1 MKCNFSVTFIKSL
14 NQRNFKPCLVTK
26 LLKNPEQFGLPAY
39 AWGIRAPTSNP
50 WGKRLKLARK
60 MHFQRISLTLT
71 ECDGFLSYH
80 VQSNS
85 GLRCC
90 RMKPPNILRQLAK
103 WLDYFYHMNVRLCAR
118 NPIENHSKSF
128 NISRSGKKPSWPCTH
143 TALLQKL
150 KGKSLKK
157 SRVFRW
163 IMCLSSSDSR
173 KQG

>member
-26 LLKNPEQFGLPAY
+26 LLKNSEQFGLPAY

-71 ECDGFLSYH
+71 ECDGFLSYY
-80 VQSNS
+80 VQGNS

-90 RMKPPNILRQLAK
+90 HMKPPNILRQLAK
-103 WLDYFYHMNVRLCAR
+103 WLDYFYHMIVRLCAR

-128 NISRSGKKPSWPCTH
+128 NISRSGKSRPGL
-143 TALLQKL
+143 ALTQLCCKNL
-150 KGKSLKK
+150 KEKRKIVKKK
-157 SRVFRW
+157 SCFSLNYVSFW
-163 IMCLSSSDSR
+163 L
-173 KQG
+173 